1 VNLAAALV
9 QVDGIEKTY
18 RRGSEQVHAL
28 AGVRFELHPGE
39 MVALI
44 GRSGSGK
51 STLLSILCGWE
62 RADAGTV
69 TWTDHPEI
77 AAADRPWSDLAVVP
91 QRLGLIE
98 ELSVRENVTL
108 PLRVGADRR
117 THLEP
122 PHEDP
127 DALLEE
133 LGLAG
138 FADRGPNE
146 TSIGEQQRTA
156 IARAAVLSPKLLLAD
171 EPTGHQD
178 EGWAK
183 GVLQVL
189 HRAAGRGSCCLIAT
203 HNEYALRFADRV
215 LNIAD
220 GVVRV
225 AEPNPVTEPYQGA
238 EKRLER

>member
-1 VNLAAALV
+1 MELNGV
-9 QVDGIEKTY
+9 EKTY
-18 RRGSEQVHAL
+18 RRGSEMVHAL
-28 AGVRFELHPGE
+28 RGVGFDLRPGE

-69 TWTDHPEI
+69 TWVDHPEV
-77 AAADRPWSDLAVVP
+77 AGTDRPWSDLAVVP

-108 PLRVGADRR
+108 PLRLGTDAKS
-117 THLEP
+117 HLEP

-138 FADRGPNE
+138 FADRSPNE
-146 TSIGEQQRTA
+146 TSVGEQQRTA
-156 IARAAVLSPKLLLAD
+156 IARAAILSPKLLLAD

-189 HRAAGRGSCCLIAT
+189 HRAAERGSCCLIAT

-215 LNIAD
+215 LQITD

-225 AEPNPVTEPYQGA
+225 A
-238 EKRLER
+238 

>member
-1 VNLAAALV
+1 VTIPDGTDGAILV
-9 QVDGIEKTY
+9 AVHDVEKTY
-18 RRGSEQVHAL
+18 RRGSEAVHAL
-28 AGVRFELHPGE
+28 RGIRFELRRGE

-62 RADAGTV
+62 HADAGTV
-69 TWTDHPEI
+69 MWV
-77 AAADRPWSDLAVVP
+77 DRPGAPAGDRAWSDLAIVP

-98 ELSVRENVTL
+98 DLSVRENVTL
-108 PLRVGADRR
+108 PLRVGADSR

-133 LGLAG
+133 LGLAA
-138 FADRGPNE
+138 FADRVPSE
-146 TSIGEQQRTA
+146 TSIGERQRTA
-156 IARAAVLSPKLLLAD
+156 IARAAILSPELLLAD

-183 GVLQVL
+183 GVLEVL
-189 HRAAGRGSCCLIAT
+189 HRAAERGSSCLIAT

-215 LNIAD
+215 LRIQD
-220 GVVRV
+220 GLL
-225 AEPNPVTEPYQGA
+225 
-238 EKRLER
+238 LE